1 MPEPASVTL
10 PEPDTAFPL
19 SPPVVPLVASE
30 SPESPEVELVV
41 GLELASPESPEVE
54 IPVPVE
60 EEEMEGGGSPAELT
74 L

>member
-1 MPEPASVTL
+1 LPEPASVTL

-19 SPPVVPLVASE
+19 SPPVVSLSASE
-30 SPESPEVELVV
+30 SPDAPEVELVE
-41 GLELASPESPEVE
+41 GLELASPVPPEVE
-54 IPVPVE
+54 VPVPVE